1 MSFESSLRVA
11 SADERLLGSD
21 WRSVWV
27 LHSEAASSI
36 AIEDCELVVIQI
48 VLVDVHLDL
57 DDAEGL
63 GLRYLSWIGFWAC
76 AADISMST

>member
-1 MSFESSLRVA
+1 
-11 SADERLLGSD
+11 
-21 WRSVWV
+21 V